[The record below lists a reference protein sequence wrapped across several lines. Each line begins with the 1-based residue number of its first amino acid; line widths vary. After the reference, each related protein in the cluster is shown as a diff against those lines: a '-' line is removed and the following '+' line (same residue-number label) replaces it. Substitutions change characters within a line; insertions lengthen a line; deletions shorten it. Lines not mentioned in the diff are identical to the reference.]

1 MKRQRGLTLV
11 EIMITISI
19 LTIAITLVV
28 PGMQSLL
35 LQQRIIASLNAT
47 SASLQFAKSHSI
59 SQMTDV
65 SICPTVD
72 YTGCVTDWGQAKM
85 IFVDTNGNNQRDATE
100 TLLQTLPIVQFGVT
114 LTSSSDVVR
123 FYMSG
128 LSASPST
135 LLFCDQSEDNQYAR
149 AIFISLQGRIST
161 SLDSD
166 NDGIYE
172 SNSGVNL
179 SCSE

>member
-1 MKRQRGLTLV
+1 MKRQRGLTLI

-19 LTIAITLVV
+19 LTMVITLVV
-28 PGMQSLL
+28 PGTQSLL

-47 SASLQFAKSHSI
+47 SASLQFAKSHAI
-59 SQMTDV
+59 TQMTDV

-100 TLLQTLPIVQFGVT
+100 TLLQTLSIVPLGVT
-114 LTSSSDVVR
+114 LTSSSDIVR

-135 LLFCDQSEDNQYAR
+135 ILFCDQSEDNQYAR

-172 SNSGVNL
+172 TNSAVNL
-179 SCSE
+179 SCSD